1 MNLMMLKAVSYMTM
15 MDDEAAQEVQG
26 LLHYEEYTAGSIM
39 TTEFIAVE
47 SDDTALTA
55 MKILKTE
62 AHDAETIYYIFVT
75 DAQKK
80 LLGVLSL
87 RTLIVAR

>member
-1 MNLMMLKAVSYMTM
+1 MNLDEAKAVSYMTM
-15 MDDEAAQEVQG
+15 MDNEAAQEVQG

-55 MKILKTE
+55 MKILKHGST
-62 AHDAETIYYIFVT
+62 
-75 DAQKK
+75 
-80 LLGVLSL
+80 
-87 RTLIVAR
+87 